1 MMNRRDFMKT
11 TGAVAVTSVG
21 LASAASKKNL
31 KKASVIVDTHL
42 HCFAGTDDKRF
53 PYHER
58 APYRPEEA
66 ATPQHLLRCMDEG
79 GIDYAIVVHPEPYQD
94 DHRYLEYCLDVG
106 KGRLKGTCL
115 FFADRAGSIEEL
127 PALAKRTPLVAAR
140 VHAYVPDRL
149 PPFGAPELRRLWILA
164 TDNGLAMQ
172 LHFEPKYAPGFEPLI
187 REFKD
192 TTVLIDHLGRPYQ
205 GTPEEHDRVVAWSKY
220 PNVVVKLSSIPSD
233 RNYPHRQIAPTIKR
247 LIDAFGPERLM
258 YGGGYG
264 ADATGDSYRG
274 VVERC
279 RSFLRDLSR
288 ADQAKILGD
297 NAARVFGF
305 SN

>member
-205 GTPEEHDRVVAWSKY
+205 GTPEEHDRVVAWSRF

>member
-1 MMNRRDFMKT
+1 MKT
-11 TGAVAVTSVG
+11 TGAVAMTSVRI
-21 LASAASKKNL
+21 ASAASKENL
-31 KKASVIVDTHL
+31 NKPSVIVDTHL

-94 DHRYLEYCLDVG
+94 DHRYLEYCLGVG
-106 KGRLKGTCL
+106 EGRLKGTCL
-115 FFADRAGSIEEL
+115 FFADRAGSIEQL
-127 PALAKRTPLVAAR
+127 PALARRTPLVAAR
-140 VHAYVPDRL
+140 VHAYVADRL
-149 PPFGAPELRRLWILA
+149 PPFGTPELRRLWTLA
-164 TDNGLAMQ
+164 TDHGLAMQ

-205 GTPEEHDRVVAWSKY
+205 GTPEEHDKVIGWSRF

-233 RNYPHRQIAPTIKR
+233 RNYPHRQISPTIKR
-247 LIDAFGPERLM
+247 LIDAFGPDRLM

-264 ADATGDSYRG
+264 ADATGDSYRA

-279 RSFLRDLSR
+279 RSFLQGLSV
-288 ADQAKILGD
+288 ADQAKVLGN
-297 NAARVFGF
+297 NAARVFRFDTGRR
-305 SN
+305 SQA

>member
-1 MMNRRDFMKT
+1 MKT